1 MDVIF
6 LDFDGVINTPV
17 GIDENGKIIDSYY
30 APFNGKVNNFV
41 AVKLIEKLCIEHDL
55 RVVVSS
61 RGWRNFIEKD
71 ENGNIRYRPYKNY
84 LKNSGMDD
92 SLVEG
97 HVTFLSD
104 LEKGDEIEEY
114 LKTHKVD
121 RFIVIDDD
129 DNLGVDESLLRFK
142 DNLIVCNGNRGF
154 TDAEYKLAEEILRR
168 EDRRIKNKKVEEDY
182 TL

>member
-1 MDVIF
+1 
-6 LDFDGVINTPV
+6 
-17 GIDENGKIIDSYY
+17 
-30 APFNGKVNNFV
+30 
-41 AVKLIEKLCIEHDL
+41 
-55 RVVVSS
+55 
-61 RGWRNFIEKD
+61 
-71 ENGNIRYRPYKNY
+71 
-84 LKNSGMDD
+84 MDD

-114 LKTHKVD
+114 IKTHKVD

-129 DNLGVDESLLRFK
+129 DNLGVDESLLRFR

-154 TDAEYKLAEEILRR
+154 TDTEYKLAEEILIR
-168 EDRRIKNKKVEEDY
+168 EDRRIKSKKVEEDF